1 MSSVLK
7 EFRSVKGFN
16 REMEPSS
23 FHQSEQNIGKYNVY
37 AQGWG
42 GGWGGVA
49 LPLPLGYKIN
59 GFSQI
64 FPTILLIFK
73 KCHFKISKIS
83 EATFPIFLGIK
94 LEKNEELIIFFLDE
108 VDTAIFYSITST
120 QLGLQGIELGNH
132 LIKQVTNGVD
142 IYW

>member
-37 AQGWG
+37 TEG
-42 GGWGGVA
+42 GSEGVA

-83 EATFPIFLGIK
+83 EATFPIFLGI
-94 LEKNEELIIFFLDE
+94 
-108 VDTAIFYSITST
+108 
-120 QLGLQGIELGNH
+120 
-132 LIKQVTNGVD
+132 
-142 IYW
+142 